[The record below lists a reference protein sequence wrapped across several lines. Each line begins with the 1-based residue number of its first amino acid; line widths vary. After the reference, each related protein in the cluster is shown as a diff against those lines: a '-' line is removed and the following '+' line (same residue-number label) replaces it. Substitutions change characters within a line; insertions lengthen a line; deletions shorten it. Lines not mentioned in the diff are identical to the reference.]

1 MAVGRKEGLC
11 NAGRYAMDNMRV
23 EYGLATMGN
32 EIGSHTSPW
41 EAGLNRAIDLKKVQ
55 TAMLLEY
62 TCLYVY
68 LIISNHLLIAVHS
81 K

>member
-1 MAVGRKEGLC
+1 MAVGRKGLC

-55 TAMLLEY
+55 RAMLLE
-62 TCLYVY
+62 CVY
-68 LIISNHLLIAVHS
+68 LTVLLYNYLHIAVHS